1 MVTYDATTQNFLLLK
16 KIFYELILFLIRHTL
31 YIGLGLV
38 ALDFLFLF
46 VTVWN
51 SSFDLG

>member
-1 MVTYDATTQNFLLLK
+1 MVTYDATTQNILLLK
-16 KIFYELILFLIRHTL
+16 QIFYELTLFLIRHTL

-38 ALDFLFLF
+38 DLDFLCLL
-46 VTVWN
+46 VTIRN